1 MYNTTI
7 YNTYKSE
14 AERKNIC
21 QINNLNYRNDGKT
34 ISFDTFYKDMSF
46 YVTSSQTNRYQIG
59 VLVWL
64 TGVQPIHF
72 VETLDPRCQSFKN
85 LQCAMDEIL
94 RRIDLAEKERAYFE
108 EKDKECDF
116 DNTHFNDCTYFDK

>member
-21 QINNLNYRNDGKT
+21 QINNLIYCNDGKT
-34 ISFDTFYKDMSF
+34 ISFSVNYKDMEF
-46 YVTSSQTNRYQIG
+46 KVTSCQNNRYQIG
-59 VLVWL
+59 ILVTWW
-64 TGVQPIHF
+64 GEYPIDF